1 MPNLVGIGNSQVPTN
16 AMLGGMAYQD
26 STNVNISSLEPGNIS
41 KISKKL
47 VQASSS
53 PNVKGLFVYNTS
65 HDTDGGQ
72 WRHNCQHTSWYSE
85 TLGTDVRGTTRKF
98 PNIVVCILFENP
110 SGTEGVTDDMIIYD
124 ADKPD
129 MPMWM
134 KIRFVISTSGTNTQV
149 RALNGKIVF
158 GSTNNGLCIVDFAND
173 SITLHNHAH
182 KHFWQGIYPSRLGK
196 TTYATAHN
204 GETGFAI
211 QGEYIA
217 DFDVSVT
224 PDSAVN
230 PNTGLH
236 EITIAGTTSGS
247 GGGSQGWWMIRD
259 DGTTQNIGVSG
270 GSSGY
275 GRHGANCAF
284 ILGGNYFFAGKN
296 TYGSGDRHSNIY
308 QIKKKFAENNGFGV
322 WPNHQSSF
330 VNLVDSSS
338 WGDRGNQIDIGGNYA
353 GELYGKG
360 TCAIDD
366 RVFATS
372 FSSNASQLVRFYI
385 RMNDIR
391 YSMVCLNRFQHGEQ
405 CITGWMPGRAYNASL
420 SSTTPD
426 SDSNG
431 TIGFVENPGFI
442 GSASPWFGDSG
453 ASVTYQT
460 VGSVLVTNGGGDN
473 TYAIRQNDCLTSGRK
488 YKITGT
494 ITPTFSGSYEF
505 RVRAGGSSTQWN
517 ITSGLTSGQAYN
529 FNTSAIT
536 ADGTQLEIGSIGGT
550 MTQFVLENLR
560 VYDQNDLDRG
570 QYSLMWTI
578 FGTIK
583 KERVAPGA
591 DLVAYHGFSSG
602 DYLAYEPLNI
612 TPGNND
618 FYVMFWC
625 KSPASATGSNSYFHA
640 WSQGTSTTGGQSR
653 STGWVI
659 KAYHN
664 NGTGLQWYPYTGA
677 GGGSQGIDD
686 NKCIQPYNSWNC
698 IVIGRDN
705 GKWKLYMDGELRD
718 DGDTTSTNF
727 SDQYVTIGKGLS
739 QPSEQTAGIK
749 LALMRYGVGKMP
761 DSAMIKYMYHQEA
774 PLFRENAKCTLIGTG
789 NDSYIGLK
797 MDFDP
802 DTKILHVGSPRGRSD
817 FNGLQRINSTTNPV
831 NIAVSASGGVI
842 VEA

>member
-16 AMLGGMAYQD
+16 AMLGGLAYQD
-26 STNVNISSLEPGNIS
+26 PTNVNVESLEPGNIS

-47 VQASSS
+47 IHTASS
-53 PNVKGLFVYNTS
+53 PNVKGMFVYNTS

-98 PNIVVCILFENP
+98 PKIVVCILFENP
-110 SGTEGVTDDMIIYD
+110 SGINGVTDDMIIYD

-129 MPMWM
+129 MSMWM
-134 KIRFVISTSGTNTQV
+134 KIRFVISGSGTNTQV

-158 GSTNNGLCIVDFAND
+158 GSTNNGLCIVDFPND

-182 KHFWQGIYPSRLGK
+182 KHFWQGIYPSRLGRSS
-196 TTYATAHN
+196 YPLAHSS
-204 GETGFAI
+204 ETGFAI

-224 PDSAVN
+224 PDSKIN

-247 GGGSQGWWMIRD
+247 GGGSQGWWMIKD

-308 QIKKKFAENNGFGV
+308 QIKKKFAENNSFGV
-322 WPNHQSSF
+322 WPGHQSSF
-330 VNLVDSSS
+330 INLVDSSS
-338 WGDRGNQIDIGGNYA
+338 WGDRSNQIDFFGNFA

-372 FSSNASQLVRFYI
+372 LSSNANSLIRYYI

-391 YSMVCLNRFQHGEQ
+391 YSMACINRFQHGEQ
-405 CITGWMPGRAYNASL
+405 CISGWMPGRAYNANL

-426 SDSNG
+426 SDSSG

-442 GSASPWFGDSG
+442 GTASPWFGDSG
-453 ASVTYQT
+453 ASITWQSN
-460 VGSVLVTNGGGDN
+460 GSVLVTNGGGDN
-473 TYAIRQNDCLTSGRK
+473 TYAIRQNDVFTSGRK

-505 RVRAGGSSTQWN
+505 RVRAGGSSAQFSK
-517 ITSGLTSGQAYN
+517 TSGLTSGQAYN
-529 FNTSAIT
+529 FNTGAIT
-536 ADGTQLEIGSIGGT
+536 ADGTQLEIGSLGGT
-550 MTQFVLENLR
+550 LTQFVLENLR

-578 FGTIK
+578 NGTIK

-591 DLVAYHGFSSG
+591 DLVAYHNFSSG
-602 DYLAYEPLNI
+602 DYLAYDPLNI

-625 KSPASATGSNSYFHA
+625 KAPPSDVGNYFHA
-640 WSQGTSTTGGQSR
+640 WSQGTSSTGGQSR
-653 STGWVI
+653 STGFVI
-659 KAYHN
+659 KCGS
-664 NGTGLQWYPYTGA
+664 GTSGLQWYPYSNNGNN
-677 GGGSQGIDD
+677 SQGIDSTL
-686 NKCIQPYNSWNC
+686 CIQPYGSWNC
-698 IVIGRDN
+698 IVVGRDN
-705 GKWKLYMDGELRD
+705 NVWKLYMDGELRD
-718 DGDTTSTNF
+718 TGDTNTTNF
-727 SDQYVTIGKGLS
+727 TDQYVTIGKGLS
-739 QPSEQTAGIK
+739 QPSEAIAGCK
-749 LALMRYGVGKMP
+749 LALMRYGAGAMP

-774 PLFRENAKCTLIGTG
+774 PLFRDNAKCTLTGTG
-789 NDSYIGLK
+789 NDSAQNLK

-802 DTKILHVGSPRGRSD
+802 DTKLLHVGSGQGRSD
-817 FNGLQRINSTTNPV
+817 FNGLQRINSTTTPV
-831 NIAVSASGGVI
+831 EIALSASGGVI
-842 VEA
+842 AEA